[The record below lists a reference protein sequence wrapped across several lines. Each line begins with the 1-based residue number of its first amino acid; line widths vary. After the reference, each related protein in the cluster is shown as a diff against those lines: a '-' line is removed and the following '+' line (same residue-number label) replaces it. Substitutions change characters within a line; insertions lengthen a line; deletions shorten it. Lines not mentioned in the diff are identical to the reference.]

1 MHKCK
6 QYNEASNLFFWIP
19 VIVHLRGLNVYL
31 DSPMVFALLGMD
43 VPARVE
49 SCKQLVEKAQAAGC
63 RIQIFDHIFQEIDGI
78 VLRAAGWARSP
89 DYSVDKAN
97 NVMRY
102 FHDSDMDKQALAE
115 YCENLEDMLADLDIT
130 IKQTGFD
137 LTAADFQEDTGKLN
151 EMIQQRYQEQRQ
163 TISEEKQRSIEIDV
177 RSIIIVY
184 RERRGQ
190 TVDSHPNIPGN
201 HAYVKRYRC

>member
-1 MHKCK
+1 MSISWFCK
-6 QYNEASNLFFWIP
+6 KEQLDLSGINIDERILSSLETLDEKIVAGDELICDEGSDIFDFAWKKFLVIASQKKQDSYDFIACISASNIMKQAIFFSDTGNSTFS
-19 VIVHLRGLNVYL
+19 GLNVYL

-97 NVMRY
+97 NVTRY

-115 YCENLEDMLADLDIT
+115 YCENLEDML
-130 IKQTGFD
+130 K
-137 LTAADFQEDTGKLN
+137 EV
-151 EMIQQRYQEQRQ
+151 
-163 TISEEKQRSIEIDV
+163 EE
-177 RSIIIVY
+177 
-184 RERRGQ
+184 
-190 TVDSHPNIPGN
+190 
-201 HAYVKRYRC
+201 